1 MCFGGGLMAEPVVA
15 ADGKTYDRDS
25 IEEWMKT
32 RNISPLTNTPFI
44 HKFLTPNDMA
54 RDLIAKWCEQNGVP
68 VPVAPK
74 REAEEVAAGGG
85 VAEAALLQ
93 KPQVMCSAHPKE
105 QLRFFCLGCDRAV
118 CVICAGD
125 SDLCKAHTTKALD
138 TLIAELEAD
147 REEWA
152 GAQEECRRG
161 AEQLCLH
168 IQADADAK
176 KRTIDTEAA
185 ALQQQVHAPAPK
197 FNTDILYQTL
207 HRCRYELPPTSAQP
221 PSAPLCRSGRS
232 GRSLWPALLPL
243 LRLQ

>member
-74 REAEEVAAGGG
+74 REAEEVVAGGG
-85 VAEAALLQ
+85 VAEATLLH
-93 KPQVMCSAHPKE
+93 KPKVMCSAHPKE
-105 QLRFFCLGCDRAV
+105 QLRVFCLGCDRAV
-118 CVICAGD
+118 CIICAVD

-138 TLIAELEAD
+138 TLIEELKAE

-152 GAQEECRRG
+152 GAQEECRHSI
-161 AEQLCLH
+161 EQLCVAV
-168 IQADADAK
+168 QADADTK
-176 KRTIDTEAA
+176 IQCISRQAA
-185 ALQQQVHAPAPK
+185 ELQQQVPAPAPS
-197 FNTDILYQTL
+197 FNTDILYKTL
-207 HRCRYELPPTSAQP
+207 HSRSYELPPTSAP
-221 PSAPLCRSGRS
+221 PPLAPLCRSGRS